1 MIFYAPF
8 YPHHFCY
15 DSYCVFTLMSFIFV
29 VSLARTQYASS
40 AATIRAGP
48 FSRSKMCLAH
58 PNTKVVFG

>member
-1 MIFYAPF
+1 
-8 YPHHFCY
+8 
-15 DSYCVFTLMSFIFV
+15 MSFRFV

-58 PNTKVVFG
+58 PNTKWAGGGEKLSRKLGIDRSTCGTRQVG